1 VDLGPAFLLA
11 LAERDRLHEQPD
23 KLLALLEPL
32 GRVLLDL
39 VQALPERE
47 EPGVRGVR
55 QRRPFPALGEF
66 YLNRGQQ
73 DPQVSAPMRR
83 ALGL

>member
-1 VDLGPAFLLA
+1 LLA

-47 EPGVRGVR
+47 
-55 QRRPFPALGEF
+55 
-66 YLNRGQQ
+66 
-73 DPQVSAPMRR
+73 
-83 ALGL
+83 

>member
-1 VDLGPAFLLA
+1 LLT

-23 KLLALLEPL
+23 ELLALLEPL

-47 EPGVRGVR
+47 
-55 QRRPFPALGEF
+55 
-66 YLNRGQQ
+66 
-73 DPQVSAPMRR
+73 
-83 ALGL
+83 

>member
-1 VDLGPAFLLA
+1 LLA

-39 VQALPERE
+39 VNAVRSRLSESSTSIEASKTLRFLPR
-47 EPGVRGVR
+47 
-55 QRRPFPALGEF
+55 
-66 YLNRGQQ
+66 
-73 DPQVSAPMRR
+73 
-83 ALGL
+83 